1 MGVELAEKL
10 GLGIGSEVKLIS
22 AATMNN
28 INRQKAVAARH
39 GVTQDQLSNYGGS
52 RSGTNSPSA
61 GASEGSSYRV
71 GHIFKTGNSAVDA
84 SRLYM
89 DVDEASGFLNKKG
102 GADTIDIVL
111 NDVGNTTDVQLELF
125 QRLPDY
131 YYVETWK
138 EKSEKILSAM
148 ALQDKA
154 LFIILSVLI
163 LISGLNIISGLVT
176 LVSSKSSDI
185 GILRTMGVKRA
196 AIKRIFFLSGVTIGV
211 FGAVSG
217 AILGVVFSLNIEH
230 VLDFID
236 YVFGAD
242 PELKNISTIT
252 LTAKIRPLDLAIAVL
267 GSMLVSFVITL
278 VPASKAANMNPID
291 ALRDE

>member
-1 MGVELAEKL
+1 
-10 GLGIGSEVKLIS
+10 
-22 AATMNN
+22 MNN

-138 EKSEKILSAM
+138 EKSEK
-148 ALQDKA
+148 
-154 LFIILSVLI
+154 
-163 LISGLNIISGLVT
+163 
-176 LVSSKSSDI
+176 
-185 GILRTMGVKRA
+185 
-196 AIKRIFFLSGVTIGV
+196 
-211 FGAVSG
+211 
-217 AILGVVFSLNIEH
+217 
-230 VLDFID
+230 DFECN
-236 YVFGAD
+236 GT
-242 PELKNISTIT
+242 S
-252 LTAKIRPLDLAIAVL
+252 RQ
-267 GSMLVSFVITL
+267 SFVYHSI
-278 VPASKAANMNPID
+278 SID
-291 ALRDE
+291 FDFRLKHHFWFGDTRKFQII